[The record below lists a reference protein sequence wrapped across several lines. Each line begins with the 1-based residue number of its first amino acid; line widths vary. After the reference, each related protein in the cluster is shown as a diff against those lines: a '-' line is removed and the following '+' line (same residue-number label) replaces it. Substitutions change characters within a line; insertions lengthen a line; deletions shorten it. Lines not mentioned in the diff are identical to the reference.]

1 MKPPLI
7 LTRNLEDHTGEQ
19 VTLQGWVH
27 NRRDLG
33 GISFLLLRDRSGIA
47 QCVFQGT
54 DLPLHESSVR
64 VTGTVV
70 ESPKAPGG
78 FEVQADGLEVVSAAV
93 GPPAVESSTA
103 GWQAH
108 RGAL

>member
-7 LTRNLEDHTGEQ
+7 QTRDLENQTGRQ

-33 GISFLLLRDRSGIA
+33 GVSFLLRRAMRGIA
-47 QCVFQGT
+47 QFGFQAT

-70 ESPKAPGG
+70 ERPKAQGG

-93 GPPAVESSTA
+93 APPPVEISKEDWHA
-103 GWQAH
+103 N
-108 RGAL
+108 

>member
-7 LTRNLEDHTGEQ
+7 QTRDLENQTGRQ

-78 FEVQADGLEVVSAAV
+78 FEVQAGGLEVVSAAV
-93 GPPAVESSTA
+93 APPPVEISKED
-103 GWQAH
+103 WH
-108 RGAL
+108 